1 MANEQRILRFKGNV
15 QGVGFRYTACRTAD
29 RYDVGGYVRNEPDG
43 SVECVVEGQ
52 ADEIREFVNDL
63 TDRMS
68 RYIRETQQQTAP
80 YAGRYAGFNVKY

>member
-80 YAGRYAGFNVKY
+80 YSGRYAGFNVKY